1 MVKIEVLSQ
10 ITDPREMAESDIYT
24 STEKADF
31 YQRYLD
37 RERSAGFKK
46 LFIESENWPLDS
58 RHALDEALAKT
69 PKAIAYAARLSTD
82 DQIKFLN
89 RMLDL
94 GYSDSNAAKAFVDV
108 ASSETLNNIALRF
121 HELSNLGKRVNGYNV
136 GSGKYFL
143 MRMAERTGELSPDAQ
158 KAFAKAVAA
167 FNIFEETDTRRNE
180 DFRKRLFQVM
190 FGDVTE

>member
-1 MVKIEVLSQ
+1 MTLRIEASSQ

-24 STEKADF
+24 PTEKADF

-46 LFIESENWPLDS
+46 LFIESEYWPLES

-69 PKAIAYAARLSTD
+69 PKVIAYAARLSTD

-89 RMLDL
+89 RMLEL
-94 GYSDSNAAKAFVDV
+94 GYSDSNAAKTFVDV
-108 ASSETLNNIALRF
+108 ASSATLNNIALRF
-121 HELSNLGKRVNGYNV
+121 HDLSNLGKRVNGYNV

-143 MRMAERTGELSPDAQ
+143 MRMAERIGELSTEAQ
-158 KAFAKAVAA
+158 EAFASVVIDI
-167 FNIFEETDTRRNE
+167 NIFEKSDLQANE
-180 DFRKRLFQVM
+180 AF
-190 FGDVTE
+190 